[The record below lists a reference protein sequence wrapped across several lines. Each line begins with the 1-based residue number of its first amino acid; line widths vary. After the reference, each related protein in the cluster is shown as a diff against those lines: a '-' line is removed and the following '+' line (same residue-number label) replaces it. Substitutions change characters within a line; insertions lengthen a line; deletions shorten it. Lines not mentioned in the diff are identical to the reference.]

1 MTNVHFRPD
10 DSGLQAL
17 KTDNTADRSV
27 RAVSA
32 PAATTAIQSVTDQ
45 PPAVSSGAHP
55 PATYQGP
62 ERRTGER
69 RKGQQR
75 ILLDT
80 RSQRERRRQPRD
92 QAGTDDVPKVGI
104 DQYE

>member
-1 MTNVHFRPD
+1 MTNIHFRPD

-17 KTDNTADRSV
+17 KKDNTTDRPV

-45 PPAVSSGAHP
+45 ASATPSGAHP
-55 PATYQGP
+55 PATYQGA

-92 QAGTDDVPKVGI
+92 QPDTDDVPKVGI